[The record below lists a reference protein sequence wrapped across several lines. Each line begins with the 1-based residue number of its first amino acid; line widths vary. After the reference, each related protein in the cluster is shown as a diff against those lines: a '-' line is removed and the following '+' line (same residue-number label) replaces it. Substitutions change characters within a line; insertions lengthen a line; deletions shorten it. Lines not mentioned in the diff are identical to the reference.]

1 MLFSCSALIALT
13 RSELQIDRILSHI
26 EPIRGKDPL
35 TVLRNTPG
43 GIELQGEY
51 WAAIVAGESDEAV
64 RIRDLA
70 VTAYRKAVEDRPY
83 YHIITR
89 EFVVLFTL
97 VWGSM

>member
-1 MLFSCSALIALT
+1 M
-13 RSELQIDRILSHI
+13 DRVLPHI
-26 EPIRGKDPL
+26 EQIRGKDPL
-35 TVLRNTPG
+35 TALRSTPG

-51 WAAIVAGESDEAV
+51 WAAIEVGELDEAV

-70 VTAYRKAVEDRPY
+70 ATAYRKAVEDRPY

-97 VWGSM
+97 VWGST